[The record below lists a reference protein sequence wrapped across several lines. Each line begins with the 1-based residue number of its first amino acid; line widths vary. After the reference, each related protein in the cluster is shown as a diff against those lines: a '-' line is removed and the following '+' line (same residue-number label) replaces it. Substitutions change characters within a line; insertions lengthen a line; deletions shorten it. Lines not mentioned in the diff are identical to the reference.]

1 MLLGRVLLEA
11 MCDNLPEAQAR
22 LEEFD
27 VRAAERGLFVE

>member
-11 MCDNLPEAQAR
+11 MCDELPDAPTR

-27 VRAAERGLFVE
+27 AAAAARGLFVE

>member
-11 MCDNLPEAQAR
+11 MCDDLPEAQAR

-27 VRAAERGLFVE
+27 AKAATRGLFVE